1 MTLISAEE
9 VTTDMVER
17 AKELELEVETEE
29 VTELPQSHNTT
40 EWIQSAFYGGEKK
53 VVS

>member
-17 AKELELEVETEE
+17 AKELELEVETENE
-29 VTELPQSHNTT
+29 TELLKSNDQT
-40 EWIQSAFYGGEKK
+40 
-53 VVS
+53 